1 MLVAGTAVEQEK
13 PLTLDQVVITA
24 TKFNKKS
31 SETGKVVRVIGREEL
46 ERSAG
51 RSLSELMNDQA
62 GMVINNNYGPRGS
75 NLFYYLRGAAPNYT
89 TIQIDGIPVVDTSG
103 ITPFF
108 DLNNLSLD
116 QIDRS
121 DEHTSEVHAIMHNS

>member
-51 RSLSELMNDQA
+51 RSLSELLNDQA
-62 GMVINNNYGPRGS
+62 GMVINNNYGPQGR
-75 NLFYYLRGAAPNYT
+75 NLFYYLRVAAAKYT
-89 TIQIDGIPVVDTSG
+89 TIQIDGIPVAVHQG
-103 ITPFF
+103 ITTFLDF
-108 DLNNLSLD
+108 NNFPL
-116 QIDRS
+116 
-121 DEHTSEVHAIMHNS
+121 ENN